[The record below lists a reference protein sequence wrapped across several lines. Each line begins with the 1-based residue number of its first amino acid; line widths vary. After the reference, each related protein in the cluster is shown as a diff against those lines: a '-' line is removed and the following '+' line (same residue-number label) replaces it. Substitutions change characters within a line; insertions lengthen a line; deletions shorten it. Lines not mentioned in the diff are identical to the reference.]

1 MKRHTF
7 IYIAAVLALF
17 TIHCSLFTT
26 AAHAQETQDALYI
39 YRNDGKFHG
48 FFYSDIV
55 RIAYS
60 NIDTL
65 GIEHDDIVVQE
76 IYALDSV
83 FRIPITAIDSVAFVT
98 PETKYR
104 PDVVTPKSNL
114 WDYVIASDSMST
126 FTLSA
131 STPQSLI
138 PKKGDKLANASA
150 TPYLPYGMLGQVAS
164 VTNNGSGI
172 VVKCERIDLT
182 ELFDRFVGKYAGR
195 IETPNAA
202 RRRAPVRR
210 ANDIDQSYKA
220 KENTIPLKPLHIN
233 LDFNNGTL
241 TGGIGIKLGNN
252 YSFTGDGHL
261 LLSVEPSLIM
271 RTFLEV
277 SREDGTFLDMT
288 TRLEVETDYDLEA
301 KASATA
307 STDCELLKIP
317 FPLFWGMGGLYEF
330 GGTMGITG
338 EFAVKQNW
346 HNKTSA
352 YGYIQWIKG
361 YKNDA
366 TGSIHVLDD
375 NWNSGMTGTMAVNF
389 GFYHTIKVYPCTDK
403 LTNIETRFET
413 GIKGE
418 LKTGLDLMDIAILSK
433 PELAIFDTRSFYEKM
448 DRDLA
453 YKVSLYGNGKIVW
466 NFANEWITK
475 DIYTI
480 YDNDKSLGSEFG
492 VVPKIT
498 NVRWELDEKRNW
510 RGNVITY
517 LDRKIITPMEVG
529 QALFNRDKDEF
540 FSSWT
545 YDEKYGSPS
554 DFTKY
559 TYGYEYLQ
567 PNRNYRVYPT
577 VGFKRPFSLV
587 MLANNYVDFTLGPPS
602 ITFKPGSKVEVPET
616 SGSKQFEVHTNMYN
630 TEMVDPKGADW
641 LMTSYIKDDG
651 DLKIYYQELPE
662 NVDMRRASIH
672 FIGRDSL
679 NKEILKEDSLVVT
692 QIRPAIHAD
701 PTFLE
706 FDAKGGTKTVK
717 LTTPL
722 NQLWAEL
729 GDDKVKYLT
738 FKLDTLK
745 MTLDVTVEES
755 KEKNERS
762 TALLIHGYSPN
773 GQRGNLQLNIF
784 QAGIGGDDPGPG
796 PDPGVVDADTL
807 HFDGDGGSVDV
818 VFHAPDGFDP
828 NQERTSSN
836 IVLKDGSDKK
846 NPVYTITVGESW
858 RYRELTVYVQ
868 QNSSPSP
875 WDVDVTPIRKE
886 WIIKQTGN
894 SKKKL
899 SADLYSCSWEFG
911 KGSPKAY
918 KVEPVKPYYNSNMK
932 TEKDFTVNNVGDKVV
947 FKYEEKRDNGQFYES
962 ESKVLKYKI
971 NNSEKADYKYHL
983 YLEITLAQDEDG
995 YYVESGYFKYHN
1007 HGYQEN
1013 PVGSEKKLDN
1023 RGREYTVKHYAE
1035 CLVEGEAVLDASN
1048 ANEYDRNAI
1057 DSGSAVIPCS
1067 RAISFDDYLPDYHF
1081 KWNGPFVYKYCTET
1095 SNGYIDDSI
1104 NLHEVHLYLD
1114 NMKRVE

>member
-317 FPLFWGMGGLYEF
+317 FPLLWGMGGLYEF

-389 GFYHTIKVYPCTDK
+389 GFYHTIKVYPWTDK

-784 QAGIGGDDPGPG
+784 QAGIGGDDPDPGPG
-796 PDPGVVDADTL
+796 PQPGVIDADTL
-807 HFDGDGGSVDV
+807 YFNGEGGTVD
-818 VFHAPDGFDP
+818 
-828 NQERTSSN
+828 
-836 IVLKDGSDKK
+836 IVLHLNKIFYPDEYYFYFYDDAYSAGGLRPTISLKDNSDPLNPIYTFTMPQTFTNITLHLSLGYIYRYNDKFTECKK
-846 NPVYTITVGESW
+846 LVVVQRAYSEKPLNIGRCVIGINIEDDYDTSYTLAAPEFEWAQTNHPPKYSFTSIGGKTYIKIEHERKWTNSVNMENKTRVNPHEDKEGDPKLRETLELVVAQHEDDIYFESATYTYYRHSYDTNDLKSVKDYLDTGVYTIDTSVLQDKKMKVKSGNNLEIDITEGLKGGMKSYSW
-858 RYRELTVYVQ
+858 
-868 QNSSPSP
+868 
-875 WDVDVTPIRKE
+875 
-886 WIIKQTGN
+886 N
-894 SKKKL
+894 SKTKQEDCEETPFTRFKVKL
-899 SADLYSCSWEFG
+899 RGCTRS
-911 KGSPKAY
+911 
-918 KVEPVKPYYNSNMK
+918 
-932 TEKDFTVNNVGDKVV
+932 
-947 FKYEEKRDNGQFYES
+947 DN
-962 ESKVLKYKI
+962 
-971 NNSEKADYKYHL
+971 
-983 YLEITLAQDEDG
+983 
-995 YYVESGYFKYHN
+995 
-1007 HGYQEN
+1007 
-1013 PVGSEKKLDN
+1013 
-1023 RGREYTVKHYAE
+1023 
-1035 CLVEGEAVLDASN
+1035 
-1048 ANEYDRNAI
+1048 
-1057 DSGSAVIPCS
+1057 
-1067 RAISFDDYLPDYHF
+1067 
-1081 KWNGPFVYKYCTET
+1081 
-1095 SNGYIDDSI
+1095 
-1104 NLHEVHLYLD
+1104 
-1114 NMKRVE
+1114 

>member
-138 PKKGDKLANASA
+138 PKKGDKLANASE

-317 FPLFWGMGGLYEF
+317 FPLLWGMGGLYEF

-375 NWNSGMTGTMAVNF
+375 NWNSGMTGTMTVNF
-389 GFYHTIKVYPCTDK
+389 GFYHTIKVYPWTDK

-602 ITFKPGSKVEVPET
+602 ITFKPGSKVELPET
-616 SGSKQFEVHTNMYN
+616 TGSKQFEVHTNMYN

-796 PDPGVVDADTL
+796 PQPGVIDATETIY
-807 HFDGDGGSVDV
+807 FDGEGGSVDIQ
-818 VFHAPDGFDP
+818 FHLDRPLTTMYKTGARIRWEYDGTYVYQP
-828 NQERTSSN
+828 IEGATETVILQEFKGLT
-836 IVLKDGSDKK
+836 LKDDSDPK
-846 NPVYTITVGESW
+846 NPIFTLTMPPSFMPDTYILSIAGWSYSNNLLEFSKSNRITV
-858 RYRELTVYVQ
+858 VQ
-868 QNSSPSP
+868 RGYKGQFETGG
-875 WDVDVTPIRKE
+875 D
-886 WIIKQTGN
+886 GN
-894 SKKKL
+894 SVRF
-899 SADLYSCSWEFG
+899 E
-911 KGSPKAY
+911 
-918 KVEPVKPYYNSNMK
+918 
-932 TEKDFTVNNVGDKVV
+932 GDKAILKHS
-947 FKYEEKRDNGQFYES
+947 FLWYKPEFNASEK
-962 ESKVLKYKI
+962 KVLQYI
-971 NNSEKADYKYHL
+971 IDGYEDYKSIANGSYTDV
-983 YLEITLAQDEDG
+983 TLAQDVDG
-995 YYVESGYFKYHN
+995 YYLESIYYRSAQLEYILAEKGKTKNDPDLYSEKLTIREWTYTPPSSKKIRCREDRFYFSYEEEDFDDNSVSNDISKTIDWK
-1007 HGYQEN
+1007 GVKEN
-1013 PVGSEKKLDN
+1013 PINSHGSD
-1023 RGREYTVKHYAE
+1023 
-1035 CLVEGEAVLDASN
+1035 VLRFPLS
-1048 ANEYDRNAI
+1048 
-1057 DSGSAVIPCS
+1057 IP
-1067 RAISFDDYLPDYHF
+1067 
-1081 KWNGPFVYKYCTET
+1081 
-1095 SNGYIDDSI
+1095 
-1104 NLHEVHLYLD
+1104 
-1114 NMKRVE
+1114 